1 MVLIARELLGGNG
14 STSLLA
20 FDPLAPDIA
29 LLFKPSSLSPVT
41 ADGRGIMA
49 YSEQSVSTDGF
60 ERVNSI
66 QSNASSGRYGRMR
79 SPTFDA
85 MSEVLSVSSESPRA
99 RYQDQLHELAVAAG
113 IQVAF
118 PKPLLSGRECATPQN
133 PIDKAAA
140 EALLMSMRQKK
151 FLVGRSSKGFTRDEI
166 MLVRS
171 TIVLSIRSC
180 ADHLL

>member
-99 RYQDQLHELAVAAG
+99 
-113 IQVAF
+113 
-118 PKPLLSGRECATPQN
+118 
-133 PIDKAAA
+133 
-140 EALLMSMRQKK
+140 
-151 FLVGRSSKGFTRDEI
+151 
-166 MLVRS
+166 
-171 TIVLSIRSC
+171 
-180 ADHLL
+180 